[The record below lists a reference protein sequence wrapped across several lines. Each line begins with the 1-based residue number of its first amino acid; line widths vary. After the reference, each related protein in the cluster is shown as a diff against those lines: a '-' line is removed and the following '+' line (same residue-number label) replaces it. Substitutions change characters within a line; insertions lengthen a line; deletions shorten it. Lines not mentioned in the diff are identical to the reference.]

1 MIGLEG
7 GARNGGTTSTS
18 TARQHAAQAMDYYNS
33 NVLRAR
39 TNAGLSSTRGQQQ
52 RSIQDPLYRSNSS
65 LELTHHSDYHH
76 HHHHHHHQQQQQQQ
90 HHQQRGVAAG
100 HHFGG
105 STAYVDSRAA
115 ATDRPLVSPLLKREY
130 GSHGS
135 IDVISS
141 DRNSAG
147 RASAGENFF
156 ALLQDY
162 RPTVLDMID
171 GNSNNREFG
180 YREMPVDTPPD
191 DRIPSV
197 VAMSN
202 GGTGACAADKTTTSP
217 QGPNSSSPKLRLKF
231 HKFWGANNKFS
242 RTTDDA
248 TTGGLPGAP
257 ISNVQTA
264 AVGCAEFTGDER
276 QKRRG
281 FAHYDVQSL
290 TATVG
295 LASKLQNM
303 LSRRRNTATGAS
315 AASMLAARSS
325 TPDSGDEDLG
335 DGKHNNLL
343 DSCPFFRNELGGEVE
358 REVSLTQR
366 TQAGQISTLNNGKL
380 YHRPRMAYGISVLE
394 FQSGETHWTDSICPE
409 NYSKLI
415 ETSDEG
421 DLYYRSFFFGQE
433 HQNWFG
439 LDETLGPVAISL
451 KRERVETDLTSNG
464 CSSNPLV
471 MFRYRIIIRTSE
483 LQTLRGSIL
492 EDAIPNIKLSSSSK
506 HINTKDVLEYI
517 VPEIPLPCLRLGV
530 SSNRVEELLLGLDEQ
545 GISHTYKV
553 GVMYCRAGQFTEEHM
568 YNNEEAGLAFYQFMD
583 SIAQRVRLKGFNKY
597 RAGLDNKTDS
607 TGLYSFYSQ
616 FQNCEIMFH
625 VSTMLPFTPNNRQ
638 QLLRKRHI
646 GNDIVTIV
654 FQEPGAQPFSPKNIR
669 SQFQHV
675 FIVVR
680 VINPCT
686 ENTQYSVAVTRSKE
700 VEMFGP
706 PIPKEAVFKKS
717 KEFSDFLL
725 AKIINAENAA
735 HRSEKF
741 ATMATRTRQAYLKD
755 LTLNHSSN
763 TTIEPVQKFSML
775 SFSSKKKER
784 WRPRF
789 QPDASQRGAICWQ
802 VVLEEG
808 NGVIGGHCLL
818 AISSD
823 SMVLV
828 EENNHDILLV
838 IPCKSILGWTTQTN
852 SLRIYYHEGEC
863 VTLHMHEGCSDGD
876 RDELMEVVVRLRAVT
891 QGSVAQELSLH
902 RNSLGQL
909 GFHVQPDGLVTQ
921 VEKSGL
927 AWEAGLRQN
936 SRLIE
941 ICKVAV
947 ATLTHDQMVDLLK
960 TSVLVTVTVI
970 PPFPDGSPRRG
981 CHIQNCSYRTDN
993 SSSPKGYE
1001 SEYENV
1007 AGMSAVTSPRKQT
1020 ALQQPVSGNHR
1031 KMYERSL
1038 SPPRSSNSSGY
1049 GTMGSNKSYT
1059 TPMDSRFPQNPE
1071 GTLTSSSS
1079 GHSSDDRWYDLL
1091 EVPLEDPPPVP
1102 TRLTPTSTKTHS
1114 KVHASNS
1121 LPLSTM
1127 NNSFSVYSDPRSSKS
1142 VAAQQYDFV
1151 NKSSDLNNDLHKQF
1165 DERLEQPR
1173 RSTKRLVKATSG
1185 PELENTNGLIDTN
1198 HFKKNLSNGNIPETL
1213 NERILVASEDD
1224 VSTIGSSSTGS
1235 PHSHRKSLKNNGSRN
1250 QSPRSGLDRGEPRLR
1265 PGISGRNS
1273 NASSRLSG
1281 NMSTLQEDLMKL
1293 IDPDYNL
1300 DSSFIDTKTTINK
1313 NPSRENVSNVE
1324 QGQVILTKARPA
1336 TVISSAP
1343 SPALSEMK
1351 PLNQVESVADLPLP
1365 DTPIDRMNWKIL
1377 VDTATEALRKV
1388 SAGAQIKEPEATT
1401 ISENKD
1407 QNWSSMNGSVTI
1419 LNSSS
1424 TNKTNMSPDD
1434 LEMMLRSEMEMRM
1447 ELQNEVKHLREEN
1460 RRLQDESNSAAQ
1472 QLKHFT
1478 HWFFQNIDKHPD

>member
-7 GARNGGTTSTS
+7 TRNGSS
-18 TARQHAAQAMDYYNS
+18 AARQHAVPMDYYNS
-33 NVLRAR
+33 NLLRAR
-39 TNAGLSSTRGQQQ
+39 TGAGLSSSSRQ
-52 RSIQDPLYRSNSS
+52 RSAQDPLYRSNSS
-65 LELTHHSDYHH
+65 LELTHADYP
-76 HHHHHHHQQQQQQQ
+76 
-90 HHQQRGVAAG
+90 
-100 HHFGG
+100 HFGG
-105 STAYVDSRAA
+105 STQYIESQSNERSII
-115 ATDRPLVSPLLKREY
+115 SPMLKREY

-135 IDVISS
+135 IDVIAAS
-141 DRNSAG
+141 DRNSNG
-147 RASAGENFF
+147 CLTNGEHFF
-156 ALLQDY
+156 AMLQDY

-171 GNSNNREFG
+171 GNDREIR

-191 DRIPSV
+191 DHIVPPSHL
-197 VAMSN
+197 
-202 GGTGACAADKTTTSP
+202 DKSST
-217 QGPNSSSPKLRLKF
+217 QGNSSPKLKLKF

-242 RTTDDA
+242 RTTDD
-248 TTGGLPGAP
+248 TTLAS
-257 ISNVQTA
+257 SNSNIGTN
-264 AVGCAEFTGDER
+264 CNEFGSDDR

-295 LASKLQNM
+295 LARKLQTM

-325 TPDSGDEDLG
+325 TPDSVEDDLG
-335 DGKHNNLL
+335 DGKHNSLI
-343 DSCPFFRNELGGEVE
+343 DSCPFFRNELGGEGE

-366 TQAGQISTLNNGKL
+366 TQAGQVSTLNNGKL
-380 YHRPRMAYGISVLE
+380 YHKPRMAYGVSVLE
-394 FQSGETHWTDSICPE
+394 YPPGETHWTEGICPE
-409 NYSKLI
+409 NYSRLI
-415 ETSDEG
+415 ETTDDG
-421 DLYYRSFFFGQE
+421 DLYYRKYFYGQE
-433 HQNWFG
+433 HHNWFG
-439 LDETLGPVAISL
+439 MDDTLGPVAISL
-451 KRERVETDLTSNG
+451 KREKVEMDTTVNG
-464 CSSNPLV
+464 CSSSPSVL
-471 MFRYRIIIRTSE
+471 FRYRIIIRTSE

-492 EDAIPNIKLSSSSK
+492 EDAIPSIKPSNSSK
-506 HINTKDVLEYI
+506 HINTKEVLEYV
-517 VPEIPLPCLRLGV
+517 VPEIPLPCLRLGGTT
-530 SSNRVEELLLGLDEQ
+530 NRVEELLLGLDEQ

-553 GVMYCRAGQFTEEHM
+553 GVMYCRAGQYTEEHM

-616 FQNCEIMFH
+616 YQNREIMFH

-686 ENTQYSVAVTRSKE
+686 ENTQYSIAVTRSKE

-706 PIPKEAVFKKS
+706 PIPSEAVFKKS
-717 KEFSDFLL
+717 KAFSSFLL

-741 ATMATRTRQAYLKD
+741 ATMATRTRQEYLKD

-763 TTIEPVQKFSML
+763 TTIEPIQKFSML

-808 NGVIGGHCLL
+808 NGGIGAHCLL

-823 SMVLV
+823 SMVLI
-828 EENNHDILLV
+828 EEHSHDILLV
-838 IPCKSILGWTTQTN
+838 VPCQSILGWTTQTN

-863 VTLHMHEGCSDGD
+863 VTLHMHEGYSDGD

-891 QGSVAQELSLH
+891 KGSVAQELSLH

-941 ICKVAV
+941 ICKIAV

-970 PPFPDGSPRRG
+970 PPLSDGSPRKG
-981 CHIQNCSYRTDN
+981 CHIQNCSYSVDN

-1001 SEYENV
+1001 IEYENV
-1007 AGMSAVTSPRKQT
+1007 TGITAVKSPRKQI
-1020 ALQQPVSGNHR
+1020 ALQQPVTGNHR

-1059 TPMDSRFPQNPE
+1059 TPLDNRFPQNPE

-1079 GHSSDDRWYDLL
+1079 GHSSDDRWYDLP
-1091 EVPLEDPPPVP
+1091 EVLLEDPPPVP
-1102 TRLTPTSTKTHS
+1102 TRLTPTPNKTHT

-1121 LPLSTM
+1121 LPLSTL
-1127 NNSFSVYSDPRSSKS
+1127 NNSFSVYSEPRNNKNII
-1142 VAAQQYDFV
+1142 QQYDLIS
-1151 NKSSDLNNDLHKQF
+1151 KSSEHNDLQRQF
-1165 DERLEQPR
+1165 EERSEPR
-1173 RSTKRLVKATSG
+1173 RSMKRLAKATNG
-1185 PELENTNGLIDTN
+1185 IDLESTNGLIDSN
-1198 HFKKNLSNGNIPETL
+1198 NFKRNLSNGNIPEIL
-1213 NERILVASEDD
+1213 NEKLLAASEDD

-1235 PHSHRKSLKNNGSRN
+1235 PHSHRKILKNNCSRN
-1250 QSPRSGLDRGEPRLR
+1250 QSPRVDRGEPRLR
-1265 PGISGRNS
+1265 PGVSGRNS
-1273 NASSRLSG
+1273 NTSSRLSG

-1293 IDPDYNL
+1293 IDLDYNL
-1300 DSSFIDTKTTINK
+1300 EASFMDN
-1313 NPSRENVSNVE
+1313 NSPSNNQSRENETNVE
-1324 QGQVILTKARPA
+1324 QSQVILTKARPA

-1351 PLNQVESVADLPLP
+1351 PINQIESVPDLPLP

-1388 SAGAQIKEPEATT
+1388 SAGGQIKPSDEERGQYWKNT
-1401 ISENKD
+1401 
-1407 QNWSSMNGSVTI
+1407 NGMITNI
-1419 LNSSS
+1419 PS
-1424 TNKTNMSPDD
+1424 TNKTNMSPED
-1434 LEMMLRSEMEMRM
+1434 LEIMLRSEMEMRM

>member
-7 GARNGGTTSTS
+7 TRNGSS
-18 TARQHAAQAMDYYNS
+18 AARQHAVQAMDYYNS
-33 NVLRAR
+33 NLLRAR
-39 TNAGLSSTRGQQQ
+39 TGAGLSSSSRQ
-52 RSIQDPLYRSNSS
+52 RSAQDPLYRSNSS
-65 LELTHHSDYHH
+65 LELTHSDY
-76 HHHHHHHQQQQQQQ
+76 
-90 HHQQRGVAAG
+90 

-105 STAYVDSRAA
+105 STQYIESRINE
-115 ATDRPLVSPLLKREY
+115 RPMISPMLKREY

-135 IDVISS
+135 IDVIGS
-141 DRNSAG
+141 DRNSNG
-147 RASAGENFF
+147 CTSNGENFF
-156 ALLQDY
+156 AMLQDY

-171 GNSNNREFG
+171 GNNREFG

-191 DRIPSV
+191 DQISAPT
-197 VAMSN
+197 N
-202 GGTGACAADKTTTSP
+202 LDKTVAH
-217 QGPNSSSPKLRLKF
+217 GNSSPKLRLKF

-242 RTTDDA
+242 RTTEDA
-248 TTGGLPGAP
+248 TLSPPSCSMGTT
-257 ISNVQTA
+257 SN
-264 AVGCAEFTGDER
+264 EFVSDDR

-303 LSRRRNTATGAS
+303 LSKRRNTATGAS

-325 TPDSGDEDLG
+325 TPESGKDDLG

-343 DSCPFFRNELGGEVE
+343 DSCPFFRNELGGEGE

-366 TQAGQISTLNNGKL
+366 TQAGQVSTFNNGKL

-394 FQSGETHWTDSICPE
+394 FSPGETHWTEGICPE
-409 NYSKLI
+409 TYSRLI
-415 ETSDEG
+415 ETTDEG
-421 DLYYRSFFFGQE
+421 DLYYRKYFFGQE

-439 LDETLGPVAISL
+439 MDETLGPVAISL
-451 KRERVETDLTSNG
+451 KRERVETEQSANG
-464 CSSNPLV
+464 CSSSPSIL
-471 MFRYRIIIRTSE
+471 FRYRIIIRTSE

-492 EDAIPNIKLSSSSK
+492 EDAIPNIKLSNSSK

-517 VPEIPLPCLRLGV
+517 VPEIPLSCLRMGTAT
-530 SSNRVEELLLGLDEQ
+530 SRVEELLLGLDEQ

-553 GVMYCRAGQFTEEHM
+553 GVMYCRAGQKTEEHM

-616 FQNCEIMFH
+616 YQNREIMFH

-675 FIVVR
+675 FIVVK

-686 ENTQYSVAVTRSKE
+686 ENTQYSIAVTRSKE

-706 PIPKEAVFKKS
+706 PIPAEAVFKKS
-717 KEFSDFLL
+717 KAFSDFLL

-741 ATMATRTRQAYLKD
+741 ATMATRTRQEYLKD
-755 LTLNHSSN
+755 LTLSHSTN

-808 NGVIGGHCLL
+808 NGGIGGHCLL

-823 SMVLV
+823 SMILI
-828 EENNHDILLV
+828 EEHNHDVLLV

-876 RDELMEVVVRLRAVT
+876 RDELMEVIVRLRAVT
-891 QGSVAQELSLH
+891 QGTVAQELSLH

-970 PPFPDGSPRRG
+970 PPLQDGSPRKG
-981 CHIQNCSYRTDN
+981 CHIQNCSYRVDN
-993 SSSPKGYE
+993 NSSPKGYE

-1007 AGMSAVTSPRKQT
+1007 SGISAVKSPRKQT
-1020 ALQQPVSGNHR
+1020 ALQQPVTGNHR

-1059 TPMDSRFPQNPE
+1059 TPLDPRFPQNPE

-1102 TRLTPTSTKTHS
+1102 SRLTPTHSNKNHS
-1114 KVHASNS
+1114 KIHASNS
-1121 LPLSTM
+1121 LPLSTL
-1127 NNSFSVYSDPRSSKS
+1127 NNSFSVYSDPRNSNN
-1142 VAAQQYDFV
+1142 VTQQYDYV
-1151 NKSSDLNNDLHKQF
+1151 NKTPEHNHDVHRQF
-1165 DERLEQPR
+1165 EERSEPR
-1173 RSTKRLVKATSG
+1173 RSTKRLVKASSG
-1185 PELENTNGLIDTN
+1185 QDLEKINGLVDCSS
-1198 HFKKNLSNGNIPETL
+1198 FKKNLSNGNIPETL
-1213 NERILVASEDD
+1213 NDRILAASEDD

-1235 PHSHRKSLKNNGSRN
+1235 PHSHRKHLKNNCSRN

-1265 PGISGRNS
+1265 PGVSGRNS

-1300 DSSFIDTKTTINK
+1300 DSSFMDTNSPNK
-1313 NPSRENVSNVE
+1313 HVSRENVSNVE

-1351 PLNQVESVADLPLP
+1351 PLKQVESVADLPLP

-1388 SAGAQIKEPEATT
+1388 SAGGQVVKSDTNNEE
-1401 ISENKD
+1401 SDHSWKN
-1407 QNWSSMNGSVTI
+1407 MNGLIT
-1419 LNSSS
+1419 NSTN
-1424 TNKTNMSPDD
+1424 TNKTNMSPED
-1434 LEMMLRSEMEMRM
+1434 LEMMLRNEMEMRM

-1460 RRLQDESNSAAQ
+1460 RRLQDESHSAAQ

-1478 HWFFQNIDKHPD
+1478 HWFFQNIDKHPEQ

>member
-1 MIGLEG
+1 
-7 GARNGGTTSTS
+7 
-18 TARQHAAQAMDYYNS
+18 
-33 NVLRAR
+33 
-39 TNAGLSSTRGQQQ
+39 
-52 RSIQDPLYRSNSS
+52 
-65 LELTHHSDYHH
+65 
-76 HHHHHHHQQQQQQQ
+76 
-90 HHQQRGVAAG
+90 
-100 HHFGG
+100 
-105 STAYVDSRAA
+105 
-115 ATDRPLVSPLLKREY
+115 
-130 GSHGS
+130 
-135 IDVISS
+135 
-141 DRNSAG
+141 
-147 RASAGENFF
+147 
-156 ALLQDY
+156 
-162 RPTVLDMID
+162 MID
-171 GNSNNREFG
+171 GNTSNGREFG

-191 DRIPSV
+191 DRIATAV
-197 VAMSN
+197 TSN
-202 GGTGACAADKTTTSP
+202 NSCSGAAADKSSTTSP
-217 QGPNSSSPKLRLKF
+217 QGPNSNSPKLRLKF

-248 TTGGLPGAP
+248 AGLSVTSTA
-257 ISNVQTA
+257 SNMA
-264 AVGCAEFTGDER
+264 AVNCTDFAGDER

-295 LASKLQNM
+295 LATKLQNM

-325 TPDSGDEDLG
+325 TPDSGNEDLG

-343 DSCPFFRNELGGEVE
+343 DSCPFFRNELGGESE

-394 FQSGETHWTDSICPE
+394 FKSGKTHWNEGICPE

-415 ETSDEG
+415 ETVDEG
-421 DLYYRSFFFGQE
+421 DLYYRAFFFGQD

-439 LDETLGPVAISL
+439 TDETLGPVAISL
-451 KRERVETDLTSNG
+451 KRERVETDSPTNG
-464 CSSNPLV
+464 CSSNPSV

-492 EDAIPNIKLSSSSK
+492 EDAIPNIKPSSSSK

-517 VPEIPLPCLRLGV
+517 VPEIPLLCLRLGV
-530 SSNRVEELLLGLDEQ
+530 QSTRVEELLLGLDEQ

-706 PIPKEAVFKKS
+706 PIPTEAVFKKS

-755 LTLNHSSN
+755 LTSNHSTN

-970 PPFPDGSPRRG
+970 PPFSDGSPRRG
-981 CHIQNCSYRTDN
+981 CHIENCSYRAES

-1007 AGMSAVTSPRKQT
+1007 AGISATTSPRKQT
-1020 ALQQPVSGNHR
+1020 ALQQPVTGNHR

-1059 TPMDSRFPQNPE
+1059 TPIDSRFPQNPE

-1114 KVHASNS
+1114 KVHTSNS

-1127 NNSFSVYSDPRSSKS
+1127 NNSFSVYSDPRSSKN
-1142 VAAQQYDFV
+1142 VPAQQFDYI
-1151 NKSSDLNNDLHKQF
+1151 NKTPDHNHDLNRQF
-1165 DERLEQPR
+1165 EERLETPR

-1185 PELENTNGLIDTN
+1185 PELEKTNTLIDGN

-1213 NERILVASEDD
+1213 NERMHVASEDD

-1300 DSSFIDTKTTINK
+1300 DSSFIDTNTAINK
-1313 NPSRENVSNVE
+1313 NPSRENISNVE

-1351 PLNQVESVADLPLP
+1351 PMNQVESVADLPLP

-1388 SAGAQIKEPEATT
+1388 SAGAQVKESPENT
-1401 ISENKD
+1401 SNENRD
-1407 QNWSSMNGSVTI
+1407 HNWSGMNGSTI
-1419 LNSSS
+1419 LNSSV
-1424 TNKTNMSPDD
+1424 TNKTNMSPED
-1434 LEMMLRSEMEMRM
+1434 LEMMLRNEMEMRM